1 MTEKII
7 RWALIALMVLVFGWL
22 VTEPTTIMGWLVKLP
37 LLAILWGCFKV
48 LDGFIPESIKKENY
62 DTEEH

>member
-22 VTEPTTIMGWLVKLP
+22 VTEPTTILDWLVKLP

-48 LDGFIPESIKKENY
+48 LDDFIPESIKKENY